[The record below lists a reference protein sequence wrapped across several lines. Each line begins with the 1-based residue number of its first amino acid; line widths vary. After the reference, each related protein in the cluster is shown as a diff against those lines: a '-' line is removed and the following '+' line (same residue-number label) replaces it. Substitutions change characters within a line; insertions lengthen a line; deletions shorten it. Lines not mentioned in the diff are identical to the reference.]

1 MADGHFL
8 TTRWSMVLRAG
19 SAEAPGARSEDARE
33 ALERLAESY
42 WIPLFAYVRRRG
54 YAEDDARDL
63 TQAFFAR
70 LLERQDVGKASPERG
85 RFRSFLLTSL
95 KNFLINEKER
105 ERTLKR
111 GGGTAPLSFD
121 ARDADGLLGPD
132 PVDDETPE
140 RIFERTW
147 ARSVLERALQ
157 RLREDYDDRG
167 KLELFAFPGSAAKHS
182 INAHDDVVTAMDARG
197 EATSRSAGVEALSPQ
212 LVGGESTPYAELAE
226 SLGYTEG
233 AIKVAVHRLRG
244 RYKKH
249 LRQEVADTVADP
261 SDIDDE
267 LRGLFEALAGP

>member
-19 SAEAPGARSEDARE
+19 SSEAPGKRSEEARE

-54 YAEDDARDL
+54 YGEDDARDL

-70 LLERQDVGKASPERG
+70 LLERRDVGKASPERG
-85 RFRSFLLTSL
+85 RFRSFLLPSL
-95 KNFLINEKER
+95 KNFLINDKER

-111 GGGTAPLSFD
+111 GGGATPLSFD
-121 ARDADGLLGPD
+121 AREADGLLGPD
-132 PVDDETPE
+132 PIDEESPE

-157 RLREDYDDRG
+157 RLRADYDERG
-167 KLELFAFPGSAAKHS
+167 KLELF
-182 INAHDDVVTAMDARG
+182 
-197 EATSRSAGVEALSPQ
+197 EALSPQ
-212 LVGGESTPYAELAE
+212 LAGFDATPYAELAE
-226 SLGYTEG
+226 RLGYTEG
-233 AIKVAVHRLRG
+233 AIKVAVHRLRS
-244 RYKKH
+244 RYRKH

-261 SDIDDE
+261 SDIEDE
-267 LRGLFEALAGP
+267 LRGLFEALAS